1 MTETSSTTPGGAA
14 AAAGA
19 AETTPAQAASFADFG
34 LPPPLVRAAAA
45 AGWHRPNEVQ
55 AAVLPAVRAGRDVLV
70 QAPTGAGKTG
80 AFLLPV
86 LAQLMADPALAE
98 ARPRRLH
105 ALVLAPTRD
114 LAVQTAA
121 AAMALAPAFKTV
133 AAVGG
138 LSINPQMMALRGG
151 ANLLVATPG
160 RLLDLTRQNA
170 VRLNEVAVLVLDEAD
185 RLLEPAFA
193 DETRRVLAL
202 LPRQRQTLL
211 FSATL
216 PEAVRSLA
224 AAVQRDALVL
234 TVRET
239 VDAAAPVQAPGAL
252 ASPGADGA
260 MAEAAGATEAAEPAP
275 ALPPGLRQRAIVV
288 DTPQR
293 TLLLRQLLRSEG
305 WARTLVFVATQHAC
319 EHVAGK
325 LARAGVAATAFHAQL
340 SPGRRSEVLQGLQSG
355 RFQVVVATDV
365 AARGLDLPGL
375 QAVVNHDLAR
385 SPADHVHR
393 VGRAARAGAA
403 GWAVSFVL
411 ADAPGS
417 ERHFRLIEKRQGQ
430 RVPREVL
437 PGFEPAQPGAL
448 QAAAA
453 PLPPS
458 DATGGVK
465 GQRKSKKDKLREAAA
480 RSAAARGVTSP

>member
-1 MTETSSTTPGGAA
+1 
-14 AAAGA
+14 
-19 AETTPAQAASFADFG
+19 
-34 LPPPLVRAAAA
+34 
-45 AGWHRPNEVQ
+45 
-55 AAVLPAVRAGRDVLV
+55 VLAGRDLLV
-70 QAPTGAGKTG
+70 RAPTGAGKTG
-80 AFLLPV
+80 AFLLPL
-86 LAQLMADPALAE
+86 LAQLMADPAAAE

-121 AAMALAPAFKTV
+121 AAMALAPAYKTV

-151 ANLLVATPG
+151 AHLLVATPG
-160 RLLDLTRQNA
+160 RLLDLSRQNA
-170 VRLNEVAVLVLDEAD
+170 VRLNELAVLVLDEAD

-193 DETRRVLAL
+193 DETRRVLQL

-216 PEAVRSLA
+216 PEAVQTLA

-234 TVRET
+234 QLA
-239 VDAAAPVQAPGAL
+239 DAGDASAALAPAAAAAVLADAAPGADETDL
-252 ASPGADGA
+252 ADETG
-260 MAEAAGATEAAEPAP
+260 TV
-275 ALPPGLRQRAIVV
+275 ALPATLRQRAVWV

-293 TLLLRQLLRSEG
+293 TPLLRHLLRAEG
-305 WARTLVFVATQHAC
+305 WTRTLVFVATQHAC

-340 SPGRRSEVLQGLQSG
+340 SPGRRNEVLQGLQSG

-375 QAVVNHDLAR
+375 QAVVNYDLPR

-393 VGRAARAGAA
+393 VGRAARAGAE
-403 GWAVSFVL
+403 GVAVSFVL

-430 RVPREVL
+430 RVPREGV
-437 PGFEPAQPGAL
+437 PGFEPAAPLAER
-448 QAAAA
+448 AAAA
-453 PLPPS
+453 AAVPQNEG
-458 DATGGVK
+458 TGGIK

-480 RSAAARGVTSP
+480 RSAAVHAPPHQR

>member
-1 MTETSSTTPGGAA
+1 MTETSRTTSAPATAA
-14 AAAGA
+14 DAALDFA
-19 AETTPAQAASFADFG
+19 ALG
-34 LPPPLVRAAAA
+34 LPAPLVRAAAA
-45 AGWHRPNEVQ
+45 AGWRTPSAVQ
-55 AAVLPAVRAGRDVLV
+55 AAALPAVLAGRDVLV

-80 AFLLPV
+80 AFLLPL
-86 LAQLMADPALAE
+86 LAQLMADPATAE

-121 AAMALAPAFKTV
+121 AAMALAPHFKTV

-211 FSATL
+211 FSATM
-216 PEAVRSLA
+216 PEAVHGLA
-224 AAVQRDALVL
+224 AAVQRDALL
-234 TVRET
+234 LQ
-239 VDAAAPVQAPGAL
+239 AAADDAVAEPPNAPAAEATDAERGSDA
-252 ASPGADGA
+252 GAD
-260 MAEAAGATEAAEPAP
+260 AGAVVLPAT
-275 ALPPGLRQRAIVV
+275 LRQRALVV
-288 DTPQR
+288 DTPR
-293 TLLLRQLLRSEG
+293 RAALLRHLLQAEG
-305 WARTLVFVATQHAC
+305 WTRTLVFVATQHAC

-340 SPGRRSEVLQGLQSG
+340 SPGRRSEALQGLQSG

-375 QAVVNHDLAR
+375 QAVVNFDLPR

-403 GWAVSFVL
+403 GTAVSFVL

-430 RVPREVL
+430 RVPREVV
-437 PGFEPAQPGAL
+437 PGFEPALPES
-448 QAAAA
+448 AAAA
-453 PLPPS
+453 MPAPAN
-458 DATGGVK
+458 DGTGGVK
-465 GQRKSKKDKLREAAA
+465 GLRPSRKDKLRAAAA
-480 RSAAARGVTSP
+480 RSAAARGPTSP